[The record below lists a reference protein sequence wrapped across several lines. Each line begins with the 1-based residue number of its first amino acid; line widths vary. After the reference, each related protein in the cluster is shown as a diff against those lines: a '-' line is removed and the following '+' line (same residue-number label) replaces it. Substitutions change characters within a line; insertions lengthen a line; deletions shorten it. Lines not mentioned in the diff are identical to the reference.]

1 MSLMY
6 FHNVVIVFP
15 SKLEHLNF
23 KLNSNSFTKDTI
35 FDIWLKLVKWF
46 WKRRF
51 LNVVNIFL
59 QCRSYLPFER
69 GIIIHLS
76 KLDSPPSMLLTKF
89 GWDGLITSGEVEN
102 VKKNNRQTED
112 ERFQLRSAKTGH
124 DQSAR
129 LLLAQLAWC
138 FIIEWHI
145 DLIK

>member
-1 MSLMY
+1 MY

-102 VKKNNRQTED
+102 VKKKITDRQKTNA
-112 ERFQLRSAKTGH
+112 FSSGQLKPVMISVHMFVTCTACLVFYHRMTHWSY
-124 DQSAR
+124 
-129 LLLAQLAWC
+129 
-138 FIIEWHI
+138 
-145 DLIK
+145 